1 MWPRA
6 PTCRGAAYP
15 RGVTHYLDHAATTPV
30 HPDVAAA
37 MVAELARVG
46 NPSSVHGP
54 GREARRAVEE
64 SRERLAATLGARPSE
79 VIWTSGGT
87 EADNLAVKGLW
98 WARHGADPRRTRVLV
113 AAVEHHAVLDP
124 ARWLATQGADVVELP
139 VHPDGTLDLAALADE
154 LAQHGDRVA
163 LVSVMW
169 ANNEIGTVQPLT
181 EVVELAHAHD
191 VPVHSDAVQA
201 FGHLTLDLGAMPVDA
216 VTVSAHKLGGPVGVG
231 ALVARRGLELVPVL
245 HGGGQERS
253 VRSGTLDA
261 VGAVGM
267 ALAAELAVADLPAES
282 ERLAGLRD
290 TLVAGAR
297 RLVPDA
303 VLRGPEPA
311 SGRRLPHN
319 AHLTF
324 PGCEGDSLL
333 YLMDSHGVAC
343 STGSACAAGVPQPS
357 HVLLACG
364 VDEADARGA
373 LRFSLGRTSTAEDV
387 DAVLGVLPEV
397 VARARAAGL
406 ASAPAPM
413 TG

>member
-1 MWPRA
+1 
-6 PTCRGAAYP
+6 
-15 RGVTHYLDHAATTPV
+15 VTHYLDHAATTPV
-30 HPDVAAA
+30 HPDVVAA
-37 MVAELARVG
+37 MTAELARVG

-54 GREARRAVEE
+54 GRAARRTVEE
-64 SRERLAATLGARPSE
+64 SRERLAAMLGARPSD

-113 AAVEHHAVLDP
+113 SAVEHHAVLDP
-124 ARWLATQGADVVELP
+124 ARWLATQGAELVELP
-139 VHPDGTLDLAALADE
+139 VHGDGALDLDALAAE
-154 LAQHGDRVA
+154 LAEHGDRVA

-169 ANNEIGTVQPLT
+169 ANNEIGTVQPVA
-181 EVVELAHAHD
+181 EVTELAHAHG
-191 VPVHSDAVQA
+191 VPVHTDAVQA
-201 FGHLTLDLGAMPVDA
+201 FGHLPVDLRTLMVDA
-216 VTVSAHKLGGPVGVG
+216 ATVSAHKLGGPVGVG

-267 ALAAELAVADLPAES
+267 ATAAELAVADLPAES
-282 ERLAGLRD
+282 ARLAALRD
-290 TLVAGAR
+290 ALIDGAR
-297 RLVPDA
+297 RLVPEA
-303 VLRGPEPA
+303 VLRGPEPGT
-311 SGRRLPHN
+311 GRRLPHN
-319 AHLTF
+319 VHLTF

-333 YLMDSHGVAC
+333 YLMDSRGVAC

-364 VDEADARGA
+364 VDPADARGA
-373 LRFSLGRTSTAEDV
+373 LRFSLGRTSTADDV
-387 DAVLGVLPEV
+387 EAVLAVLPEV

-406 ASAPAPM
+406 ASAPVRA